1 MMNHYEMQQMMEA
14 KRMEIDRQIEM
25 QSFFL
30 QGETTKESLSLFE
43 LFKKMF
49 NNRKNSNQDD
59 EYCTNC

>member
-1 MMNHYEMQQMMEA
+1 MQQMMEA

-49 NNRKNSNQDD
+49 NNRKNSD

>member
-14 KRMEIDRQIEM
+14 KRMEIDRQIDM

>member
-14 KRMEIDRQIEM
+14 KRMEIDRQIDM

-30 QGETTKESLSLFE
+30 QGETTKDSLSLFE

>member
-49 NNRKNSNQDD
+49 NNRKNSNQED
-59 EYCTNC
+59 ECCANC

>member
-49 NNRKNSNQDD
+49 NNRKNSNQD
-59 EYCTNC
+59 ECCANC

>member
-49 NNRKNSNQDD
+49 NNRKNQED
-59 EYCTNC
+59 ECCANC

>member
-30 QGETTKESLSLFE
+30 QGETTKESLSLLE

-49 NNRKNSNQDD
+49 NNQKNSNQED
-59 EYCTNC
+59 ECCTNC

>member
-1 MMNHYEMQQMMEA
+1 MEA

-25 QSFFL
+25 QSVFL